1 MLTGATVC
9 WALRHLRKLDRALAQ
24 QVDSCKAGRVISK
37 ASFNPEKRTP
47 CPLVHISI
55 CPGGSQGHTV
65 PQLGSVQAFRVV
77 VGVMVAMVVWGF

>member
-1 MLTGATVC
+1 MLIGATVC

-47 CPLVHISI
+47 CSLVHISI
-55 CPGGSQGHTV
+55 CPEVLRDT
-65 PQLGSVQAFRVV
+65 QLGSMQAFRVV
-77 VGVMVAMVVWGF
+77 VGVMVAMVIWGF